1 MVKMSIDLKCDQE
14 AMDRCLK
21 RFKHYC
27 TNTKIDEIQ
36 EILDTKAKKSVTD
49 KLVEDF
55 EYTDRYVNKLLKEV
69 EDLKSFQ
76 FETEVDMKEKPNQDF
91 VTSSLTKLKENIVQ
105 TAKDIKK
112 AEKELSRQ
120 IKLSDRLI
128 SQLKGEV
135 SYCKVELT

>member
-1 MVKMSIDLKCDQE
+1 MSIDLKCDQE

-49 KLVEDF
+49 KLVEDV
-55 EYTDRYVNKLLKEV
+55 EYQERYVNKLLKEV
-69 EDLKSFQ
+69 EDLKNFQ
-76 FETEVDMKEKPNQDF
+76 FETEVEMKEKPTQEF
-91 VTSSLTKLKENIVQ
+91 VTSSLTRLKENIVQ
-105 TAKDIKK
+105 TAKDLKK
-112 AEKELSRQ
+112 AEGELSRQ
-120 IKLSDRLI
+120 ISINDRLI